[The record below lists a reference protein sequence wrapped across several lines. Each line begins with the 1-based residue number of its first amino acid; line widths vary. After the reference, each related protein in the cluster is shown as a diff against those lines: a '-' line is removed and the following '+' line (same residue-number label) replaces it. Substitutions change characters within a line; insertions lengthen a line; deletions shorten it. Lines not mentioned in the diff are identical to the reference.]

1 MESLIFDSVS
11 KKYQDGTKDKTV
23 INKMDFTL
31 DRGKLVGIV
40 GPSGSGKSTFLSM
53 AGALLT
59 PSEGHI
65 YINGK
70 NTTGLSQ
77 KELTHIRQQDVGFIF
92 QGSQLI
98 SYLTVLEQLT
108 IISHLSHKT
117 DKTHENLA
125 LSLLNNLGLESRLHA
140 YPEELS
146 GGEKQRVA
154 IARAFMNN
162 PSIILADEPTANL
175 DFERGYQV
183 VNLMREEVHNRQKD
197 AIIVTHDIRLL
208 ELMDK
213 VYQMKDGKLIEY

>member
-11 KKYQDGTKDKTV
+11 KRYKDGKNEKTV
-23 INKMDFTL
+23 VNNMNFTL
-31 DRGKLVGIV
+31 ERGKLVAVV

-59 PSEGHI
+59 PSEGNI

-70 NTTGLSQ
+70 NTTGLSP
-77 KELTHIRQQDVGFIF
+77 KELTQIRQESVGFIF

-98 SYLTVLEQLT
+98 SYLTVLEQLSV
-108 IISHLSHKT
+108 ISQISHTNHKNKN
-117 DKTHENLA
+117 DLA
-125 LSLLNNLGLESRLHA
+125 LSLLKNLGLESRLHA

-154 IARAFMNN
+154 IARAFMND

-183 VNLMREEVHNRQKD
+183 VKMLKKEVNNRQKD
-197 AIIVTHDIRLL
+197 AIIVTHDSRLL
-208 ELMDK
+208 EMMDQ